1 MADEK
6 NYENLSVK
14 KLEKSEVEIEAS
26 IPRIVMEKQ
35 WPKAV
40 KKLSED
46 SNMPGFR
53 PGKIPEKVL
62 IDKLGDTHI
71 LEEAANQLFPEIVFD
86 IFSHHVPNA
95 IGRPMITI
103 TKIAKGEPLQFKIKT
118 AILPEVK
125 LPDYKAIA
133 KKELGK
139 KEDPIV
145 IEEKEIDS
153 VLTEMQKAIAD
164 QSKKVI
170 ADVPID
176 DEFAK
181 KIGAFIDLNHLKEK
195 IKENITQEKTN
206 RALEKR
212 RLSLIDAILEKTE
225 AVLPELLIE
234 SEQERMLARFSED
247 IARMGMKPDDYF
259 SHIKKTREDVKK
271 EMRPQA
277 EKNAK
282 ADMLLASI
290 AKEEK
295 IIADQ
300 TAVENEVKHILE
312 HHNKDADPDQV
323 RSYVNMIL
331 THQKVFEFLESQK

>member
-1 MADEK
+1 MAEK
-6 NYENLSVK
+6 NYENLKVTV
-14 KLEKSEVEIEAS
+14 LEKSEVEVEAS
-26 IPRIVMEKQ
+26 IPAAVMEKQ

-40 KKLSED
+40 RKLGETAD
-46 SNMPGFR
+46 MPGFR

-62 IDKLGDTHI
+62 VEKLGELRI
-71 LEEAANQLFPEIVFD
+71 LEEAANMIFPEIVFD
-86 IFSHHVPNA
+86 IFGNNVPNA

-103 TKIAKGEPLQFKIKT
+103 VKIAKGSSLDFKIKT
-118 AILPEVK
+118 AVLPEVK
-125 LPDYKAIA
+125 LPDYASIA
-133 KKELGK
+133 KKKMGE
-139 KEDPIV
+139 KEDAIV
-145 IEEKEIDS
+145 VEEKDVEN

-164 QSKKVI
+164 QTKKPI
-170 ADVPID
+170 AEVPID
-176 DEFAK
+176 NDFAK
-181 KIGAFIDLNHLKEK
+181 KIGAFKDLVDLKEK

-206 RALEKR
+206 KALEKR
-212 RLSLIDAILEKTE
+212 RLAMIDAILEKTE
-225 AVLPELLIE
+225 ATLPELLIE

-259 SHIKKTREDVKK
+259 SHIKKTRDDVKK
-271 EMRPQA
+271 EMRGQA

-290 AKEEK
+290 AKQEK
-295 IIADQ
+295 LIADPA
-300 TAVENEVKHILE
+300 AVENEVKHILD